1 MTPIEE
7 KTREYLKHLSSREYL
22 EAEGERHPAVLRAL
36 TLKQELDKLR
46 FEALSPKNQMRELV
60 ERDVAEERAAKEAET
75 RAAEDRALGAKEA
88 KP

>member
-22 EAEGERHPAVLRAL
+22 EAQGERDPAVLRAVE
-36 TLKQELDKLR
+36 LKAQLDRLR

-88 KP
+88 KS